1 MTFVLV
7 HRQYACARGG
17 TTRAWE
23 VTRSLDKPCPQIA
36 AHGLGGSAVEQCGL
50 EDDGHPDPLI
60 APSMLDKPRY
70 LIPTMDE
77 VRAVPWNGLRVA
89 SLFCGA
95 GGSSTGYRMAGYR
108 VLAAC
113 EFVPAAQASYAA
125 NKADYTVLLREDVRA
140 LEAQTLLDACGLGV
154 GELDVLDGSP
164 PCEPFSTAGQR
175 DRSWREVREYSGQ
188 HQRTDDLFYE
198 YARLVDGVRPKVFVA
213 ENVTGLVKGRAK
225 GYFKRIMAALRA
237 CGYKVEART
246 LDASWLG
253 VPQARRR
260 VIIVGV
266 RDDLGVAPAWP
277 TPLPYQYT
285 VREAIGDL
293 LAGGTPRM
301 GSYERKRNP
310 PVISDGPAP
319 TVVVS
324 DSAYWHVDDAIV
336 VEGANGFN
344 GHAGTEVGDRPMPT
358 VQAGRVVEVEFDQQ
372 TLGNDAFVPRFESL
386 DHPHPTVM
394 SQLAGRQTTGELRAS
409 TTRVRRRFTI
419 PELKRICGFP
429 DDYVLA
435 GSFYQQWERLGD
447 AVPPPMAASWARALA
462 DNVLTE
468 VAR

>member
-70 LIPTMDE
+70 LIPTMDD

-140 LEAQTLLDACGLGV
+140 LEAQTSCSTPAASVSASSTSSTGRRRASRSRRQDSATDPGARCA
-154 GELDVLDGSP
+154 
-164 PCEPFSTAGQR
+164 STAG
-175 DRSWREVREYSGQ
+175 SASAP
-188 HQRTDDLFYE
+188 TIFSIE

-266 RDDLGVAPAWP
+266 RDDLGVAPALADAAAVP
-277 TPLPYQYT
+277 VHGARGHRRPARHARR
-285 VREAIGDL
+285 VGGDHR
-293 LAGGTPRM
+293 PR
-301 GSYERKRNP
+301 
-310 PVISDGPAP
+310 
-319 TVVVS
+319 
-324 DSAYWHVDDAIV
+324 
-336 VEGANGFN
+336 GAL
-344 GHAGTEVGDRPMPT
+344 
-358 VQAGRVVEVEFDQQ
+358 GR
-372 TLGNDAFVPRFESL
+372 AAH
-386 DHPHPTVM
+386 DH
-394 SQLAGRQTTGELRAS
+394 RRARS
-409 TTRVRRRFTI
+409 HRVRARHGRGATQRH
-419 PELKRICGFP
+419 LHR
-429 DDYVLA
+429 A
-435 GSFYQQWERLGD
+435 GHD
-447 AVPPPMAASWARALA
+447 
-462 DNVLTE
+462 
-468 VAR
+468 VARL